1 MVNEQTFKGHWTE
14 LRGKVKEKWGAL
26 TDDDLVLAE
35 GNADQLIGIVQR
47 RTGESREKIEHDL
60 DRMTSDMGTTMEKIR
75 SQASSAVAGASES
88 ARQYADRASETARKY
103 AGTASET
110 AREYADRASDAAR
123 QQYEQFQGQY
133 GDVVAGAQAKLA
145 DAEQA
150 VRRNPIESLCV
161 AFGTGLV
168 AGVVVGLCFRPSR
181 D

>member
-1 MVNEQTFKGHWTE
+1 MVNEQVFKGHWTE
-14 LRGKVKEKWGAL
+14 LRGKVKERWGAL

-47 RTGESREKIEHDL
+47 RTGESREKIEHEL
-60 DRMTSDMGTTMEKIR
+60 EQMAGAVGTTMEKLR
-75 SQASSAVAGASES
+75 QHTSAAGEQARQYAQKAGDAARKYAGDAGDK
-88 ARQYADRASETARKY
+88 ARQYADRASDT
-103 AGTASET
+103 
-110 AREYADRASDAAR
+110 AR
-123 QQYEQFQGQY
+123 QQYEQLQEQY
-133 GDVVAGAQAKLA
+133 GDALTAVQSKYV

-161 AFGTGLV
+161 AFGTGLI

>member
-1 MVNEQTFKGHWTE
+1 MVNEQVFKGHWTE

-47 RTGESREKIEHDL
+47 RTGESREKVEHDL
-60 DRMTSDMGTTMEKIR
+60 EQMAGDVGTTMEKLR
-75 SQASSAVAGASES
+75 QHTSSASES
-88 ARQYADRASETARKY
+88 ARQYAQKASDTARKY
-103 AGTASET
+103 AGDAGDSARQYADKASET
-110 AREYADRASDAAR
+110 AR
-123 QQYEQFQGQY
+123 QQYEQFQQQY
-133 GDVVAGAQAKLA
+133 GDAVAVAQAKYA